1 MKIHLPSDAKRPQ
14 DWAFMDNLEIIF
26 KPLPSNQPGV
36 LDGSVSGEM
45 WRGFLEATREEVL
58 SSLGDYRTLR
68 NDIEF
73 YPASLEPMRE
83 ELKRIQR
90 NYIRDMSA
98 LYRQASRTYR
108 NLGGGL

>member
-1 MKIHLPSDAKRPQ
+1 MKIQLPSDQRDT
-14 DWAFMDNLEIIF
+14 DWDFMDNLEIIF

-36 LDGSVSGEM
+36 LDGSVSGKM
-45 WRGFLEATREEVL
+45 WRSFLETTRSEVL
-58 SSLGDYRTLR
+58 GQLGDYRRLR
-68 NDIEF
+68 NDISF

-90 NYIRDMSA
+90 NYIRDMAA

-108 NLGGGL
+108 NLGGGV